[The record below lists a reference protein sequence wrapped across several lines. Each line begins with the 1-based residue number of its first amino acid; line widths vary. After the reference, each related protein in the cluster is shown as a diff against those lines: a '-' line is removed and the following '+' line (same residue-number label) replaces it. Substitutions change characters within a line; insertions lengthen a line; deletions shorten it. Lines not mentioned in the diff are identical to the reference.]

1 METAND
7 IVREDLDQLCRML
20 AEELKRLAGKQLLI
34 TGGAGFLGYYLVQTA
49 THFNRSAP
57 PGARIGVTV
66 FDNFSRGMP
75 AWLVSLRYAA
85 EVTVVTHDLRAPL
98 PAPMGEVSYII
109 HGASIASPT
118 YYR

>member
-49 THFNRSAP
+49 THFNRSAS
-57 PGARIGVTV
+57 AADRIGVTV
-66 FDNFSRGMP
+66 LDNFSRGMP
-75 AWLVSLRYAA
+75 AWLVSLRDAG
-85 EVTVVTHDLRAPL
+85 EVTVLTHDLRAP
-98 PAPMGEVSYII
+98 PPSPMGDFSYV
-109 HGASIASPT
+109 
-118 YYR
+118 